1 MFPQITVFGREIGIY
16 ALIAIAAGMLVGVIL
31 CRRISKLGFDDN
43 DAIILLLI
51 AAVGVLVGG
60 ALLYALTNIK
70 YLPLMIGASSFE
82 EFTHYLGLMFGGSV
96 FYGGFL
102 GGTFAGW
109 LYAVFKKLDKV
120 VYLDAMAPLIPLFH
134 GFARIGCFF
143 GGCCYGIESAFGVV
157 VHNNPLIP
165 EINDVR
171 RFPVQLLE
179 SAGEFAIFLVLEM
192 LYLKIWRPRLRG
204 ETTEMPSHPLC
215 GKLFPLYLILYPTLR
230 FFDEFLRGD
239 EIRGFVFGGLLST
252 SQFISI
258 ILFAAAVCSFIVSR
272 KKARS

>member
-60 ALLYALTNIK
+60 SLLYAITNIK

-102 GGTFAGW
+102 GGTFADLAKHGKIG
-109 LYAVFKKLDKV
+109 AQ
-120 VYLDAMAPLIPLFH
+120 FH
-134 GFARIGCFF
+134 GTFRKCFF
-143 GGCCYGIESAFGVV
+143 V
-157 VHNNPLIP
+157 
-165 EINDVR
+165 
-171 RFPVQLLE
+171 
-179 SAGEFAIFLVLEM
+179 
-192 LYLKIWRPRLRG
+192 
-204 ETTEMPSHPLC
+204 
-215 GKLFPLYLILYPTLR
+215 
-230 FFDEFLRGD
+230 
-239 EIRGFVFGGLLST
+239 
-252 SQFISI
+252 
-258 ILFAAAVCSFIVSR
+258 
-272 KKARS
+272 